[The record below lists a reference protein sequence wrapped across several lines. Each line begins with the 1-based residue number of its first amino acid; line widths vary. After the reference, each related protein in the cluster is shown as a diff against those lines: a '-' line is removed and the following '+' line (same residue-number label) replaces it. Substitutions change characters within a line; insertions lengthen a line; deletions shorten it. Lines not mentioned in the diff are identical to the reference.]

1 MSVAVAFQNLGKVV
15 RPSLFG
21 LGLFVFDSE
30 EMILVFGIV
39 GGAAGVATVLGA
51 HEIGRAHV

>member
-30 EMILVFGIV
+30 ETILVFGVV

-51 HEIGRAHV
+51 HALVN